1 VSMSSLLSDDLLRQ
15 LMAAGQVDIVVG
27 VPTLNNA
34 TTVGGVVRAVHLAFT
49 GQFKRDRTVLI
60 SFDAGSDD
68 GTTELVRRAS
78 LVESET
84 LVAPQAFR
92 TVHRISSPYHGLPG
106 KGGVLRAL
114 FGAAELL
121 DARAVALFDPD
132 VTSMTPDWVERL
144 VRPVFR
150 DGYDYVAPAFS
161 RHPTEGPLVTQLARP
176 LIRAA
181 YGHRMRE
188 PLSSE
193 FGCSMAFASHCL
205 AEDIWSS
212 PFLNHGIDIWLATT
226 ALASGFRCGEAVL
239 GPRLQAPSAE
249 RPALPELFRQVV
261 GTLFTCLELHQSYWL
276 GREGSEPLPRL
287 TDGPLWSPEGSTL
300 DPAPLAESFRSGV
313 RDLRPVL
320 GRILDAATHAEVE
333 RACALE
339 GPAPAFPDDLWI
351 STLTQFAASHHRE
364 IIHRDH
370 LIQALVPLYL
380 GRTASFLAEDGARE
394 PAAVEERLEA
404 LGQRF
409 EKEKAQFLRCWKAEE
424 GG

>member
-1 VSMSSLLSDDLLRQ
+1 MASLLSDDLLRQ

-34 TTVGGVVRAVHLAFT
+34 GTVGAVVRAVHLAFT

-68 GTTELVRRAS
+68 GTPEIVKQAS

-84 LVAPQAFR
+84 LVTPQAFR
-92 TVHRISSPYHGLPG
+92 TIHRISSPYHGLPG

-150 DGYDYVAPAFS
+150 DGYDYVSPAFT
-161 RHPTEGPLVTQLARP
+161 RHSTEGPLVTQLARP

-193 FGCSMAFASHCL
+193 FGCSLAFASHCL
-205 AEDIWSS
+205 AEDIWTS

-226 ALASGFRCGEAVL
+226 ALAGGFRCGEAVL
-239 GPRLQAPSAE
+239 GPRLQAPVAA

-276 GREGSEPLPRL
+276 GRVGSEPLPRL
-287 TDGPLWSPEGSTL
+287 TDGPLWSLEGGTL

-333 RACALE
+333 RVCAAE
-339 GPAPAFPDDLWI
+339 APVPAFTDDLW
-351 STLTQFAASHHRE
+351 TRNLTQFAASHHRE
-364 IIHRDH
+364 VIHRDH

-380 GRTASFLAEDGARE
+380 GRTASFLAEEGVRE
-394 PAAVEERLEA
+394 PAAVEERLDA